1 MSQDSKKTSEFGALF
16 EAHLGQLK
24 TEFKIGDRVKGT
36 VTAVDRNSVF
46 VDIGARCDAL
56 IDRPELT
63 DDQGQIK
70 VKVGDVIEAFCVGNT
85 DDGVRLTT
93 RMSGAV
99 ADASLMEA
107 YEGGIPVEGRVM
119 AERKGG
125 YEVQVASLSGFCP
138 FSQMDTHRRDATAY
152 IGERFT
158 FVITEYD
165 ESGGGN
171 LVLSRRR
178 CLEQEQAKQREALRA
193 TLAEGALIDGV
204 VTRLMPFGAFVDIGS
219 GVEGLI
225 HVSELGWGRGLKPE
239 DVLAPGQ
246 AVKVS
251 VTKLDWENQRIG
263 LSLRHAQ
270 QDPWERL
277 GSGSPYVEGRR
288 CEGVVTKL
296 MPFGAFVELEPGIEG
311 LVHVSRLG
319 AGRRINH
326 PSEVLSEGQRVE
338 VAILTVDRE
347 TRRLSLSME
356 ATREE
361 RELEA
366 PEQRPA
372 PKLAVASAPPAGE
385 SVVKEPVVKEGARL
399 AGTVEGHRDFGVFV
413 KLPDGQTGLLHIS
426 QLGLQNA
433 GNTGNA
439 GNAGR
444 ALYRRFPPASTLEVV
459 VLSVDGRR
467 ISLTL
472 PETLERE
479 AERLQVSDFTDRGG
493 SALGSLD
500 GVFGNLKLE

>member
-1 MSQDSKKTSEFGALF
+1 MSQDSKTTSEFGALF
-16 EAHLGQLK
+16 EAHLGRLK

-46 VDIGARCDAL
+46 VDVGSRCDAL
-56 IDRPELT
+56 LDRPELM
-63 DDQGQIK
+63 DEQGQLK
-70 VKVGDVIEAFCVGNT
+70 VKVGDVIEAYCVGNT

-107 YEGGIPVEGRVM
+107 YESGIPVEGRVM

-125 YEVQVASLSGFCP
+125 YEVQVASQSGFCP
-138 FSQMDTHRRDATAY
+138 YSQMDTHRREATAY

-158 FVITEYD
+158 FVITEYN
-165 ESGGGN
+165 EVGGGN

-178 CLEQEQAKQREALRA
+178 CLEQEQAKQREVLRA
-193 TLAEGALIDGV
+193 TLAEGALVDGV

-239 DVLAPGQ
+239 DVLSAGQ
-246 AVKVS
+246 TVKVS

-270 QDPWERL
+270 ENPWERL
-277 GSGSPYVEGRR
+277 LGAGSPYVEGRR

-296 MPFGAFVELEPGIEG
+296 MPFGAFVELEPGVEG
-311 LVHVSRLG
+311 LLHVSRLG
-319 AGRRINH
+319 AGRRVNH
-326 PSEVLSEGQRVE
+326 PSEVLTEGERVE
-338 VAILTVDRE
+338 VTILTIDHE

-356 ATREE
+356 ATRGDLG
-361 RELEA
+361 REAAEA
-366 PEQRPA
+366 PAAAAGAPVAAAGAGAAPGAGAGAGGPA
-372 PKLAVASAPPAGE
+372 A
-385 SVVKEPVVKEGARL
+385 KEGARL
-399 AGTVEGHRDFGVFV
+399 TGTVEGHRDFGVFV

-426 QLGLQNA
+426 QLDLQ
-433 GNTGNA
+433 TP

-472 PETLERE
+472 PETVERE
-479 AERLQVSDFTDRGG
+479 AERQQVSDFTDRGG
-493 SALGSLD
+493 VALGSLD
-500 GVFGNLKLE
+500 GVFDGLKLE

>member
-1 MSQDSKKTSEFGALF
+1 MSQDSKSTSEFGALF
-16 EAHLGQLK
+16 EAHLAQLK
-24 TEFKIGDRVKGT
+24 TDFKVGDRVKGT

-56 IDRPELT
+56 IDRPELS
-63 DDQGQIK
+63 DDQGQVK

-93 RMSGAV
+93 RISGAV
-99 ADASLMEA
+99 ADATLMEA
-107 YEGGIPVEGRVM
+107 YESGIPVEGRVM
-119 AERKGG
+119 SERKGG
-125 YEVQVASLSGFCP
+125 YEVQVASQSGFCP
-138 FSQMDTHRRDATAY
+138 YSQMDVHRRDATAY
-152 IGERFT
+152 LGERFT
-158 FVITEYD
+158 FVITEYN
-165 ESGGGN
+165 ETGGGN

-178 CLEQEQAKQREALRA
+178 CLEQEQAKQREAMRA
-193 TLAEGALIDGV
+193 TLAEGALVDGV

-239 DVLAPGQ
+239 DVLAAGQ
-246 AVKVS
+246 TVKVS

-277 GSGSPYVEGRR
+277 VDGSPYVEGRR

-311 LVHVSRLG
+311 LLHVSRLG
-319 AGRRINH
+319 AGRRVNH
-326 PSEVLSEGQRVE
+326 PSEVLAEGQHVE
-338 VAILTVDRE
+338 VLIQSIDHDN
-347 TRRLSLSME
+347 RRLSLSME
-356 ATREE
+356 STRDD
-361 RELEA
+361 LVSEA
-366 PEQRPA
+366 AETPA
-372 PKLAVASAPPAGE
+372 AASAPAPASGGATPPAAG
-385 SVVKEPVVKEGARL
+385 PVVKEGARL
-399 AGTVEGHRDFGVFV
+399 TGTVEGHRDFGVFV

-426 QLGLQNA
+426 QLDMQNP
-433 GNTGNA
+433 GQT
-439 GNAGR
+439 GR

-459 VLSVDGRR
+459 VLATDGRR

-500 GVFGNLKLE
+500 GVFGALKLD

>member
-1 MSQDSKKTSEFGALF
+1 MSQDSMTPSEFGALF

-24 TEFKIGDRVKGT
+24 TDFKIGDRIKGT

-56 IDRPELT
+56 IDRPELQ
-63 DDQGQIK
+63 DDQGQLK
-70 VKVGDVIEAFCVGNT
+70 VKVGDSIEAFCVGST

-93 RMSGAV
+93 RISGAV

-107 YEGGIPVEGRVM
+107 YESGIPVEGRVM

-125 YEVQVASLSGFCP
+125 YEVQVASQSGFCP
-138 FSQMDTHRRDATAY
+138 YSQMDIHRRDATAY
-152 IGERFT
+152 LGERFT

-165 ESGGGN
+165 EAGGN
-171 LVLSRRR
+171 LVVSRRR

-193 TLAEGALIDGV
+193 TLAEGALVDGV

-239 DVLAPGQ
+239 DVLAAGQ
-246 AVKVS
+246 TVKVS

-270 QDPWERL
+270 QDPWEL
-277 GSGSPYVEGRR
+277 LVGAGSPYVEGRR
-288 CEGVVTKL
+288 CAGVVTKL
-296 MPFGAFVELEPGIEG
+296 MPFGAFVELEPGVEG
-311 LVHVSRLG
+311 LLHVSRLG

-326 PSEVLSEGQRVE
+326 PSEVLHEGERVE
-338 VAILTVDRE
+338 VSIVTIDHE

-356 ATREE
+356 TTRAE
-361 RELEA
+361 RQHEA
-366 PEQRPA
+366 PPTPTAAAA
-372 PKLAVASAPPAGE
+372 PEPGG
-385 SVVKEPVVKEGARL
+385 PVVKEGARL
-399 AGTVEGHRDFGVFV
+399 TGTVEGHRDFGVFV

-426 QLGLQNA
+426 QLDMPNSA
-433 GNTGNA
+433 
-439 GNAGR
+439 NAGR

-459 VLSVDGRR
+459 VLSIDGRR
-467 ISLTL
+467 LSLTL

-479 AERLQVSDFTDRGG
+479 AERQQVSDFTDQAGG
-493 SALGSLD
+493 SLGSLD

>member
-1 MSQDSKKTSEFGALF
+1 MSQDSKSTSEFGALF
-16 EAHLGQLK
+16 EAHLGRLK
-24 TEFKIGDRVKGT
+24 TDFKIGDRVKGT

-46 VDIGARCDAL
+46 VDIGSRCDAL

-63 DDQGQIK
+63 DDQGQVK

-93 RMSGAV
+93 RMSGSV
-99 ADASLMEA
+99 ADATLMEA
-107 YEGGIPVEGRVM
+107 YESGIPVEGRVM

-125 YEVQVASLSGFCP
+125 YEVQVASQSGFCP
-138 FSQMDTHRRDATAY
+138 YSQMDVHRRDATAY
-152 IGERFT
+152 LGERFT
-158 FVITEYD
+158 FVITEYND
-165 ESGGGN
+165 VGGGN

-193 TLAEGALIDGV
+193 TLAEGALVDGV

-239 DVLAPGQ
+239 DVLAAGQ
-246 AVKVS
+246 TVKVS

-277 GSGSPYVEGRR
+277 ADGSDYVEGRR

-296 MPFGAFVELEPGIEG
+296 MPFGAFVELEPGVEG
-311 LVHVSRLG
+311 LLHISRLG
-319 AGRRINH
+319 AGRRLNH
-326 PSEVLSEGQRVE
+326 PSEVLSEGQHVE
-338 VAILTVDRE
+338 VLIQSIDRE

-356 ATREE
+356 PTRA
-361 RELEA
+361 ELDSAAIEA
-366 PEQRPA
+366 PAATPA
-372 PKLAVASAPPAGE
+372 ATPAGSAPAG
-385 SVVKEPVVKEGARL
+385 SPIKEGARFT
-399 AGTVEGHRDFGVFV
+399 GTVEGHRDFGVFV

-426 QLGLQNA
+426 QLDLQTS
-433 GNTGNA
+433 GQ
-439 GNAGR
+439 AGR

-459 VLSVDGRR
+459 VLSTDGRR

-493 SALGSLD
+493 NALGSLD
-500 GVFGNLKLE
+500 GVFGALKLE